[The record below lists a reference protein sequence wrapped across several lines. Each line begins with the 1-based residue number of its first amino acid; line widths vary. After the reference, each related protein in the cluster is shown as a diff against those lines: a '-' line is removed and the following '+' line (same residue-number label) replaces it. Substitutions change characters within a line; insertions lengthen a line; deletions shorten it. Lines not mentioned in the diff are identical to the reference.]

1 MELVEPTAINTK
13 NNNNTKD
20 LKESLQILQ
29 TWFSPLFPVGSF
41 SYSHGLEAMIDD
53 NLIKSKE
60 DILDYLKSVLKHG
73 TGKNDIILIKHTYQ
87 REELNDLALSLCPTK
102 ERKIETIEMGNAFRK
117 VLGDSWN
124 YKIPENTAYPISV
137 GKAARHFNIP
147 LNLTIISYL
156 QSFASNLINVCVKHI
171 PIGQK
176 VGQDCIIQTYDVIR
190 EIEKESENLK
200 LEDLGGI
207 CFNSDIYSI
216 KHENLK
222 TRVYKT

>member
-1 MELVEPTAINTK
+1 MELVEPTATNIK
-13 NNNNTKD
+13 KEKNTKD

-41 SYSHGLEAMIDD
+41 SYSHGLEAMIND

-60 DILDYLKSVLKHG
+60 DILEYLKCILKYG
-73 TGKNDIILIKHTYQ
+73 SGKNDIILIKYAYQ
-87 REELNDLALSLCPTK
+87 GEEINDLALSLCPTK
-102 ERKIETIEMGNAFRK
+102 ERKIESIEMGNSFRK
-117 VLGDSWN
+117 VLEDSWN
-124 YKIPENTAYPISV
+124 YKIQENTAYPVSV
-137 GKAARHFNIP
+137 GKAAKYFKIP

-156 QSFASNLINVCVKHI
+156 QSFASNLINVCIKHI

-176 VGQDCIIQTYDVIR
+176 VGQDCIIQMYDLIR
-190 EIEKESENLK
+190 EIENESKNLE
-200 LEDLGGI
+200 LEDLGGV

-222 TRVYKT
+222 TRIYKT